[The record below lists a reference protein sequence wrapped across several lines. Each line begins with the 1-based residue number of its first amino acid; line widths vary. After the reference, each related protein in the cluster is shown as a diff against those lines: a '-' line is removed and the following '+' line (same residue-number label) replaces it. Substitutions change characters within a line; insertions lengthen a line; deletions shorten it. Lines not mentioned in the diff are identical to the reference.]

1 LAATRY
7 NARVTRPAPAFAV
20 DASEWFVDEAWRE
33 HVTPRHWR
41 RLPARADVSVRLV
54 LQQLQDRGVSA
65 TFFVP
70 AALAFSAPELLS
82 DVVAAGH
89 EIALSVRSPWP
100 IDQVPEDK
108 RVAFIRAWEDERA
121 EIERV
126 IGVAVHGFSSCWSV
140 ASGDFWWHAPLK
152 TLGFDYDATPV
163 KGAES
168 VVVGLQGELAGAMV
182 SSHRFS
188 AWQLD
193 SEQPRLMGLPRPVR
207 EAHEV
212 ALREGPERLAGL
224 CLLADK
230 TIAQCLLL
238 EPRNPAP
245 VPVAPDDVVV
255 TDEGGEHELV
265 PRTLRRKTKVPRL
278 AIIVPLKDEADGVQ
292 SLFRELSAVKVALS
306 DVVACEFVLIDDGS
320 IDQTW
325 PLLER
330 MARDYAGVRLVR
342 HARNRGVAAAIRTG
356 FFATDAD
363 WVASIDGDMS
373 YDPMEL
379 RKMLQHM
386 PDADVVTA
394 SPYHKDGGVRNVPG
408 WRLFLSRTLSLAYR
422 ILLRSR
428 ISTWTSCF
436 RIYRREFVVDL
447 PLKNGG
453 FLGTAELL
461 VRVLRRGGRVV
472 EHPCV
477 LEARLLGFS
486 KMRVVD
492 VVLDHM
498 RLLVLVALRLI
509 K

>member
-1 LAATRY
+1 MPT
-7 NARVTRPAPAFAV
+7 
-20 DASEWFVDEAWRE
+20 
-33 HVTPRHWR
+33 
-41 RLPARADVSVRLV
+41 RADISVRLV
-54 LQQLQDRGVSA
+54 LQQLQDRGVCA

-70 AALAFSAPELLS
+70 AALAFRAPELLR
-82 DVVAAGH
+82 DVIAFGH

-108 RVAFIRAWEDERA
+108 RIAFIRAWEDERA
-121 EIERV
+121 ELERV

-140 ASGDFWWHAPLK
+140 ASGDAWWHAPLK

-163 KGAES
+163 KGAEN
-168 VVVGLQGELAGAMV
+168 VAVGLQGELAGAMV
-182 SSHRFS
+182 VGHRFS

-193 SEQPRLMGLPRPVR
+193 DEQPRLMGLPRPVR
-207 EAHEV
+207 EAHESAV
-212 ALREGPERLAGL
+212 RAGPE
-224 CLLADK
+224 LLAALCVVADR
-230 TIAQCLLL
+230 TIAQSLQLVS
-238 EPRNPAP
+238 RDPAP

-255 TDEGGEHELV
+255 SGESGEHEV
-265 PRTLRRKTKVPRL
+265 GEHEVVSHSVVSRNVVSHNVVSHTVVSRNVVSRNARRQAKLPRL
-278 AIIVPLKDEADGVQ
+278 AIIVPLKDEADGVPA
-292 SLFRELSAVKVALS
+292 LFQELSAVKFALA

-320 IDQTW
+320 TDQTW
-325 PLLER
+325 MLLEQ
-330 MARDYAGVRLVR
+330 MARAHPGVRLVR

-394 SPYHKDGGVRNVPG
+394 SPYHVDGGVRNVPD
-408 WRLFLSRTLSLAYR
+408 WRLFLSRTLSRAYR
-422 ILLRSR
+422 ILLRSP

-436 RIYRREFVVDL
+436 RLYRREFVVDL

-486 KMRVVD
+486 KMRVFD

>member
-1 LAATRY
+1 M
-7 NARVTRPAPAFAV
+7 
-20 DASEWFVDEAWRE
+20 
-33 HVTPRHWR
+33 
-41 RLPARADVSVRLV
+41 
-54 LQQLQDRGVSA
+54 
-65 TFFVP
+65 P
-70 AALAFSAPELLS
+70 AALAFRAPELLS
-82 DVVAAGH
+82 DVVALGH

-121 EIERV
+121 ELERV
-126 IGVAVHGFSSCWSV
+126 TGVAVHGFSSCWSV
-140 ASGDFWWHAPLK
+140 ASGDAWWHAPLK

-163 KGAES
+163 KGATH
-168 VVVGLQGELAGAMV
+168 VAVGLQGELAGAMV
-182 SSHRFS
+182 IGHRFS

-193 SEQPRLMGLPRPVR
+193 AEQPRLMGLPRPVR
-207 EAHEV
+207 EAHESAV
-212 ALREGPERLAGL
+212 RAGPE
-224 CLLADK
+224 LLAALCVVADR
-230 TIAQCLLL
+230 TIAQSLQLVA
-238 EPRNPAP
+238 RNPAP
-245 VPVAPDDVVV
+245 VPVAPEDVVV
-255 TDEGGEHELV
+255 TGESGEQEIV
-265 PRTLRRKTKVPRL
+265 PSDFRRKTTVPRL
-278 AIIVPLKDEADGVQ
+278 AIIVPLKDEADGVPA
-292 SLFRELSAVKVALS
+292 LFRELSAVKIALS

-320 IDQTW
+320 TDQTW
-325 PLLER
+325 QLLEQT
-330 MARDYAGVRLVR
+330 ARAYPGVRLVR

-363 WVASIDGDMS
+363 WVASIDGDLS

-379 RKMLQHM
+379 RKMLQLM

-394 SPYHKDGGVRNVPG
+394 SPYHGDGGVRNVPE

-422 ILLRSR
+422 TLLRSR

-436 RIYRREFVVDL
+436 RLYRREFVVDL

-486 KMRVVD
+486 KMRVFD

-509 K
+509 R

>member
-1 LAATRY
+1 
-7 NARVTRPAPAFAV
+7 
-20 DASEWFVDEAWRE
+20 
-33 HVTPRHWR
+33 
-41 RLPARADVSVRLV
+41 LPARADISVRLV
-54 LQQLQDRGVSA
+54 LQQLQDRGVNA

-70 AALAFSAPELLS
+70 SALAFRAPQLLS

-89 EIALSVRSPWP
+89 EIALSVRSPWS
-100 IDQVPEDK
+100 IDQVPEAK

-121 EIERV
+121 ELERV
-126 IGVAVHGFSSCWSV
+126 IGVAVHGFSSCWPV
-140 ASGDFWWHAPLK
+140 PSGDAWWHAPLK

-163 KGAES
+163 KDANT
-168 VVVGLQGELAGAMV
+168 VAVGLRGDTAGALV
-182 SSHRFS
+182 IGYRFS

-193 SEQPRLMGLPRPVR
+193 HEQPRLMGLPRSVR
-207 EAHEV
+207 DAHET
-212 ALREGPERLAGL
+212 ALRAGPELLAGL
-224 CLLADK
+224 CVVVDN
-230 TIAQCLLL
+230 TVAQSLQL
-238 EPRNPAP
+238 EAREPAP

-255 TDEGGEHELV
+255 SDESGEPEFV
-265 PRTLRRKTKVPRL
+265 PRDFRRKTKVPRL

-292 SLFRELSAVKVALS
+292 ALFLELSAVKIALS

-320 IDQTW
+320 TDQTW
-325 PLLER
+325 LLLER
-330 MARDYAGVRLVR
+330 TARAYPGVRLVR

-363 WVASIDGDMS
+363 WVASIDGDLS

-394 SPYHKDGGVRNVPG
+394 SPYHPDGGVRNVPG
-408 WRLFLSRTLSLAYR
+408 WRLFLSRTLSCAYR
-422 ILLRSR
+422 VLLRSR
-428 ISTWTSCF
+428 VSTWTSCF
-436 RIYRREFVVDL
+436 RLYRREFVVDL

-472 EHPCV
+472 EHPCM

-498 RLLVLVALRLI
+498 RLLVLVALRLV

>member
-1 LAATRY
+1 MPT
-7 NARVTRPAPAFAV
+7 
-20 DASEWFVDEAWRE
+20 
-33 HVTPRHWR
+33 
-41 RLPARADVSVRLV
+41 RADISVRLV
-54 LQQLQDRGVSA
+54 LQQLQDRGVCA

-70 AALAFSAPELLS
+70 AALAFRAPELLR
-82 DVVAAGH
+82 DVIAFGH

-108 RVAFIRAWEDERA
+108 RIAFIRAWEDERA
-121 EIERV
+121 ELERV

-140 ASGDFWWHAPLK
+140 ASGDAWWHAPLK
-152 TLGFDYDATPV
+152 TLGFDYDATSV
-163 KGAES
+163 KGAAN
-168 VVVGLQGELAGAMV
+168 VAVGLQGELAGAMV
-182 SSHRFS
+182 VGHRFS

-193 SEQPRLMGLPRPVR
+193 DEQPRLMGLPRLVR
-207 EAHEV
+207 EAHESAV
-212 ALREGPERLAGL
+212 RAGPE
-224 CLLADK
+224 LLAALCVVADR
-230 TIAQCLLL
+230 TIAQSLQLVS
-238 EPRNPAP
+238 RDPAP

-255 TDEGGEHELV
+255 SGESGEYEV
-265 PRTLRRKTKVPRL
+265 VSRSDVSNNVISRIARRQAKLPRL
-278 AIIVPLKDEADGVQ
+278 AIIVPLKDEADGVPA
-292 SLFRELSAVKVALS
+292 LFQELSAVKFALA

-320 IDQTW
+320 TDQTW
-325 PLLER
+325 MLLEQ
-330 MARDYAGVRLVR
+330 MARAHPGVRLVR

-394 SPYHKDGGVRNVPG
+394 SPYHVDGGVRNVPD
-408 WRLFLSRTLSLAYR
+408 WRLFLSRTLSRAYR
-422 ILLRSR
+422 ILLGSP

-436 RIYRREFVVDL
+436 RLYRREFVVDL

-486 KMRVVD
+486 KMRVFD

-498 RLLVLVALRLI
+498 
-509 K
+509 